1 MKANDNNFGD
11 RIVLPLPPEDLNL
24 QLEMD
29 IYARF
34 MRHLRMIPHS
44 RTEVKILTAIQFVSD
59 MTTCSEAHVTKVLV
73 DLGLRAPRFALP
85 AEYLDFADSAITRSS
100 HDFGA
105 ATNSLKDLDT
115 HWAKIGDDRYTTKH
129 MEYTDFGTSLFD
141 SIQ

>member
-11 RIVLPLPPEDLNL
+11 RIVLPLPPEDISL

-44 RTEVKILTAIQFVSD
+44 RAEVKILTAIQFVSD
-59 MTTCSEAHVTKVLV
+59 MTACSEAHVTKVLV

-85 AEYLDFADSAITRSS
+85 AEYLDFADSAIIRSD

-115 HWAKIGDDRYTTKH
+115 HWTRIGEERYSAART
-129 MEYTDFGTSLFD
+129 EYSELGNSLFD
-141 SIQ
+141 HIQ